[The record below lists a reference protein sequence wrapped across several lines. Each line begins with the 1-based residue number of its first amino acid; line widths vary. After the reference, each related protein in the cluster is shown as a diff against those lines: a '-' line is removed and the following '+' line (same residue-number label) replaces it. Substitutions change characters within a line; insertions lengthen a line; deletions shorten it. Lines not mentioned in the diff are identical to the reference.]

1 MKIAVNLATRKKPK
15 TDQQILLEEVRLK
28 LPLLQERYIKKCRG
42 INKLINNFIF
52 IPDELGSKH
61 IKDIHTAHG
70 KLCEFFTNDSVSYV
84 LFDISFD
91 KLMRLEF
98 YFYFDQESTEL
109 SGFATLKMTDDG
121 WKVSKINDFGN
132 MFEN

>member
-1 MKIAVNLATRKKPK
+1 MNFYQSTLAFAGVIQSFLK
-15 TDQQILLEEVRLK
+15 LK
-28 LPLLQERYIKKCRG
+28 LPLLQEKYIKKCRG

-52 IPDELGSKH
+52 IPDERANKLER
-61 IKDIHTAHG
+61 DIHLAYD
-70 KLCEFFTNDSVSYV
+70 KLYGFFKNDSVSYA

-91 KLMRLEF
+91 KFMRPEF
-98 YFYFDQESTEL
+98 YYYFDQESTEL

-132 MFEN
+132 MFED

>member
-1 MKIAVNLATRKKPK
+1 MKIAKNLVTRKKPK
-15 TDQQILLEEVRLK
+15 TDRQILLEEVKLK
-28 LPLLQERYIKKCRG
+28 LPLLQEKYIKKCRG

-52 IPDELGSKH
+52 IPDERAAH
-61 IKDIHTAHG
+61 IGDIRLAYG
-70 KLCEFFTNDSVSYV
+70 KLYEFFKNDSVSYA

-91 KLMRLEF
+91 KFMKPKF
-98 YFYFDQESTEL
+98 YYYFDQESTEL

-132 MFEN
+132 MFED

>member
-1 MKIAVNLATRKKPK
+1 MKIAKNLVTRKKPK
-15 TDQQILLEEVRLK
+15 TDRQILLEEVKLK
-28 LPLLQERYIKKCRG
+28 LPLLQEKYIKKCRG

-52 IPDELGSKH
+52 IPDERAAH
-61 IKDIHTAHG
+61 IGDIRLAYG
-70 KLCEFFTNDSVSYV
+70 KLYEFFKNDSVSYA

-91 KLMRLEF
+91 KFMKPQF
-98 YFYFDQESTEL
+98 YYYFDQESTEL

-132 MFEN
+132 MFED